1 MLEIFNNLK
10 ALKDFITLSNITS
23 NIKLPS
29 SFDGLSKLLM
39 KSDLKE
45 IYTKSWFC
53 GVCLTS
59 FNNLDNRFQR
69 SCEKCQVKLNMFY
82 YLDIEHQIK
91 KIFSNVDLNK
101 IRTPTSTP
109 ANNLTHISD
118 GRLYKKMLNS
128 EDGPYFKKKEAFS
141 FLLNTDG
148 ISICKKSKLT
158 IWPFYLTIN
167 ELPNQF
173 DFENLILAGI
183 KMLNNLVA

>member
-1 MLEIFNNLK
+1 
-10 ALKDFITLSNITS
+10 
-23 NIKLPS
+23 
-29 SFDGLSKLLM
+29 M
-39 KSDLKE
+39 KSEKTK

-53 GVCLTS
+53 GVCLTT

-69 SCEKCQVKLNMFY
+69 SCENCQVKLNMFY

-109 ANNLTHISD
+109 TNNLTHISD

-128 EDGPYFKKKEAFS
+128 DDGPYFKKKEAFS

-173 DFENLILAGI
+173 DFENLILAGKKTCFSSFFRTSFYMI
-183 KMLNNLVA
+183 LL

>member
-29 SFDGLSKLLM
+29 SFDGLAKLLM
-39 KSDLKE
+39 KSEQTK

-53 GVCLTS
+53 GVCLTT

-82 YLDIEHQIK
+82 YLDIEHQTK

-118 GRLYKKMLNS
+118 
-128 EDGPYFKKKEAFS
+128 
-141 FLLNTDG
+141 
-148 ISICKKSKLT
+148 
-158 IWPFYLTIN
+158 
-167 ELPNQF
+167 
-173 DFENLILAGI
+173 LII
-183 KMLNNLVA
+183 

>member
-1 MLEIFNNLK
+1 
-10 ALKDFITLSNITS
+10 
-23 NIKLPS
+23 
-29 SFDGLSKLLM
+29 
-39 KSDLKE
+39 
-45 IYTKSWFC
+45 
-53 GVCLTS
+53 
-59 FNNLDNRFQR
+59 
-69 SCEKCQVKLNMFY
+69 MFY

-101 IRTPTSTP
+101 IRTPTSIPTSTP
-109 ANNLTHISD
+109 TNNLSHISD

-128 EDGPYFKKKEAFS
+128 DDGPYIKKKEAFS

-173 DFENLILAGI
+173 DFENLILAG
-183 KMLNNLVA
+183 KKSLFYMALL